1 MKYEFSDDDIIRLK
15 DDADYTVIFDSY
27 GISYKT
33 SVKKEDRY
41 YNERRITVYWA

>member
-33 SVKKEDRY
+33 NSKYIDFL
-41 YNERRITVYWA
+41 